1 MGPIRAVL
9 GMMVITTSVNVVT
22 LCIDEIV
29 PVCYV
34 YGSSGQFV
42 GTVLDEPMQ
51 DIISQSQW
59 IQPVLRWN
67 YEIHEGDMGS
77 TRIGEIYANYV
88 NVMLASRGE

>member
-34 YGSSGQFV
+34 YGSSG
-42 GTVLDEPMQ
+42 
-51 DIISQSQW
+51 
-59 IQPVLRWN
+59 
-67 YEIHEGDMGS
+67 
-77 TRIGEIYANYV
+77 
-88 NVMLASRGE
+88 